1 MTTAQVSLPFFF
13 LLTVASLLVGAT
25 TVPTEQSQLIVA
37 CGTDVE
43 KLVLACHE
51 FIAIPGPKKKPNKA
65 CCDSLATA
73 DVPCLCKELPPEVE
87 KSISMEKAVYV
98 ARSCGK
104 TVPAGTKCGSYT
116 VPPSGAPAAA
126 KGAAGR

>member
-1 MTTAQVSLPFFF
+1 MTSAQVSLPFFF
-13 LLTVASLLVGAT
+13 LLTVALLLAGAT
-25 TVPTEQSQLIVA
+25 TFPSAKSQLIVA

-65 CCDSLATA
+65 CCDCLARA

-116 VPPSGAPAAA
+116 VPPSGAPAPA
-126 KGAAGR
+126 K